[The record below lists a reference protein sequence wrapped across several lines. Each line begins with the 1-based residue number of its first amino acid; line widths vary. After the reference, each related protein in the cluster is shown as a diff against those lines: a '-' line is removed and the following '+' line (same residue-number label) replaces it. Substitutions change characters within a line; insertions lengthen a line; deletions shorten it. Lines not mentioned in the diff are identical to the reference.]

1 MNKPL
6 SVIGAGAWGT
16 ALAIQAARAGN
27 QVSLWARD
35 PTAFASRESPRLP
48 GIPLPDRVTVV
59 ATPPDDAAATLLC
72 VPVAHLRET
81 ITRLRPAGAIL
92 VCAKGLEAE
101 TLALPHEILAELR
114 PGSPVAIL
122 SGPNFARE
130 IAIGLPAAAVI
141 ASEDAALRN
150 ELIGCLGSPAFRLYG
165 NDDPL
170 GVELGGAAK
179 NVIAIAAGALIGAGL
194 GENARAAL
202 VTRGI
207 AELARLVAGLGGRRE
222 TAYGLSGLGD
232 LLLTCTGPSS
242 RNFSLGFALGKG
254 MSLADVLHA
263 RTTATEG
270 VATAPALVSRAAEI
284 DLPICQEVARLV
296 TGQTTLDAAIKAL
309 MSRPLKD
316 E

>member
-35 PTAFASRESPRLP
+35 PTAFASRESPRLS

-114 PGSPVAIL
+114 SGSPVAIL

-242 RNFSLGFALGKG
+242 RNFSLGLALGQG
-254 MSLADVLHA
+254 MSLADVLRA

>member
-59 ATPPDDAAATLLC
+59 ANPPDDAAATLLC

-170 GVELGGAAK
+170 GVEIGGAAK

-242 RNFSLGFALGKG
+242 RNFSLGLALGQG
-254 MSLADVLHA
+254 MSLADVLRA